1 MSSETSIEV
10 LPPKGG
16 GHGSDRSHGKE
27 TRGTRLQPEDQSF
40 HVSHFFVLL
49 SLLAATVAVLMARPS
64 APANLILVS
73 LTIGAAGVAAIG
85 VYRMLVPLVSASPD
99 IERQPLSERRRLE
112 LEREKALTLRSIK
125 ELEFDRAMGKVSP
138 QDFEDM
144 AARLRS
150 RALGIMRQLDEGSHA
165 YRALI
170 EKELAQRVGKA
181 PVPSVDPAVCACG
194 TRNDADARF
203 CKSCGSKLVAA

>member
-73 LTIGAAGVAAIG
+73 LTIGAAGVADGPHAAASGARVAREAMAISNP
-85 VYRMLVPLVSASPD
+85 YLMRSDFLVIRFL
-99 IERQPLSERRRLE
+99 
-112 LEREKALTLRSIK
+112 KHSI
-125 ELEFDRAMGKVSP
+125 
-138 QDFEDM
+138 M
-144 AARLRS
+144 APEAQTTRLR
-150 RALGIMRQLDEGSHA
+150 A
-165 YRALI
+165 
-170 EKELAQRVGKA
+170 
-181 PVPSVDPAVCACG
+181 
-194 TRNDADARF
+194 
-203 CKSCGSKLVAA
+203 